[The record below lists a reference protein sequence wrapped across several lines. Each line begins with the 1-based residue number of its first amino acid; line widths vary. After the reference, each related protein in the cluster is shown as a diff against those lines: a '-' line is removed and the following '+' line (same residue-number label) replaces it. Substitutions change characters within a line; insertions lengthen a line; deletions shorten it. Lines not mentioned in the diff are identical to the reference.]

1 MNDEDFVM
9 GYAVGFNDGAQSGG
23 SGGDVPTGETV
34 TYNDVT
40 IAKQWNISGTPFSL
54 ALLDVHSERLICG
67 TKGEKVLTGLGDWD
81 RLVVYYWVAIGL
93 IYNGDIVSI
102 ASLKETYE
110 VLAPNDTPYGSAY
123 TEEIQ
128 SVYGTAALNHS
139 TSTLT
144 SGDIDHTFSIYVAP
158 TAQII
163 KKTYSQHK
171 LESETVSE
179 RTFGGFTVLSWTLR
193 IHPDGSKAL
202 SYYKPDKLFIPVS
215 SKGILGVPKGTS
227 IQQILQTG
235 LLVPKL
241 KESLISAGENVTL
254 EEVF

>member
-1 MNDEDFVM
+1 MVDEDFVM
-9 GYAVGFNDGAQSGG
+9 GYVCGFNDGVGSGG
-23 SGGDVPTGETV
+23 GGDVPTGETI

-67 TKGEKVLTGLGDWD
+67 TKAEKILSATDNWD
-81 RLVVYYWVAIGL
+81 RLVVHYWVSIGL
-93 IYNGDIVSI
+93 IYDGDIVSV
-102 ASLKETYE
+102 ASLEETTE
-110 VLAPNDTPYGSAY
+110 VLALNGTPYAYAY

-128 SVYGTAALNHS
+128 SVYGTASLGHS
-139 TSTLT
+139 TRTLT
-144 SGDIDHTFSIYVAP
+144 SGDIDHSFSIYVAP
-158 TAQII
+158 AAQII
-163 KKTYSQHK
+163 KKTYRQNK
-171 LESETVSE
+171 VESETVSE
-179 RTFGGFTVLSWTLR
+179 RTFGGSTVLSWTLR

-202 SYYKPDKLFIPVS
+202 SYYNPDKLFIPVS

-254 EEVF
+254 EEV

>member
-1 MNDEDFVM
+1 MVDEDFVM
-9 GYAVGFNDGAQSGG
+9 GYAVGYNDGVGSGG
-23 SGGDVPTGETV
+23 GGDVPTGETI

-67 TKGEKVLTGLGDWD
+67 TKAEKILSATDNWD

-102 ASLKETYE
+102 VPLKETAE
-110 VLAPNDTPYGSAY
+110 VLALNGTPYAYAY

-128 SVYGTAALNHS
+128 SVYGTAELNHG

-158 TAQII
+158 AAQII
-163 KKTYSQHK
+163 KKTYRQNK
-171 LESETVSE
+171 VESETVSE

-202 SYYKPDKLFIPVS
+202 SYYNPDKLFIPVS

-254 EEVF
+254 EEV

>member
-9 GYAVGFNDGAQSGG
+9 GYAVGFNDGVGSGG
-23 SGGDVPTGETV
+23 GGDVPTGETI

-40 IAKQWNISGTPFSL
+40 TAKQWNISGTPFSL

-67 TKGEKVLTGLGDWD
+67 TKGEKILSAMDNWD

-93 IYNGDIVSI
+93 IYNGNIVSI
-102 ASLKETYE
+102 VPFKETFE
-110 VLAPNDTPYGSAY
+110 VLALNGTPYGSAY

-128 SVYGTAALNHS
+128 SVYGTAKLSHG

-144 SGDIDHTFSIYVAP
+144 SGDIDHSFSISVAP
-158 TAQII
+158 AAQII
-163 KKTYSQHK
+163 KKTYSRYE

-179 RTFGGFTVLSWTLR
+179 RTFGGSTVLSWTLR

-202 SYYKPDKLFIPVS
+202 SYYNPDKLFIPVS

-227 IQQILQTG
+227 IQQVLQTG
-235 LLVPKL
+235 LLAPKL
-241 KESLISAGENVTL
+241 KESLINAGENVTL
-254 EEVF
+254 EEV